1 MIGKRRI
8 YLIDRRQIKSSKY
21 IFYEE
26 KCFRN
31 SILKMKEIL
40 LLCSKPYP
48 RPVLRQRI
56 LLSYVPLHRGYERKR
71 LTE

>member
-1 MIGKRRI
+1 M
-8 YLIDRRQIKSSKY
+8 DRRQIESSKY

-40 LLCSKPYP
+40 LL
-48 RPVLRQRI
+48 L
-56 LLSYVPLHRGYERKR
+56 
-71 LTE
+71 